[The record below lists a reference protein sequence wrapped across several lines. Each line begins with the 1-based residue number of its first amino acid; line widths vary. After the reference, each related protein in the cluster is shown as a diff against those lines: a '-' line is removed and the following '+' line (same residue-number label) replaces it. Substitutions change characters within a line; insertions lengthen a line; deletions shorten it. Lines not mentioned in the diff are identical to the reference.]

1 MKKRERQIT
10 ALYGFSLIRDDILK
24 KDYPPKL
31 TATQS
36 VIAFLHYTLDLIAMF
51 ILVGSAAGLFIWSS
65 QYL

>member
-24 KDYPPKL
+24 HAFPPKR

-36 VIAFLHYTLDLIAMF
+36 LIAFLHYTLDLIAMF
-51 ILVGSAAGLFIWSS
+51 TLVGAAAGLFVWSS

>member
-36 VIAFLHYTLDLIAMF
+36 VIAFLHYTVDLIAMF
-51 ILVGSAAGLFIWSS
+51 ILVGCAAGLFIWSS
-65 QYL
+65 RYL